1 MSFKFHA
8 TARREAATD
17 ACNSDRNME
26 ILLQNPKP
34 LNPTLNPP
42 PSNLDQHIIP
52 SDSKRIL
59 PSHILLHHSQTKKNT
74 NIEDTI

>member
-26 ILLQNPKP
+26 IHLQNPN
-34 LNPTLNPP
+34 LNPRSVQSRSSST
-42 PSNLDQHIIP
+42 LDQYIIP

-59 PSHILLHHSQTKKNT
+59 PSHILLHHSETETKN
-74 NIEDTI
+74 